1 MTELEPDQVS
11 MSVDLINHATV
22 KRPPTCSTRATWFLI
37 YLHTDWLAWETV
49 PRALYGIY
57 TLWII
62 YIGEEI
68 KKTCFMRMFQ
78 WCQCCSLVYRI
89 RRGAQT
95 HLPSFCRLQKIQSE
109 DRPPLHD
116 LAQNVDSQTELRAGG
131 LNESQ
136 VLVLAD
142 CGETKGSA
150 SSDKH
155 THSESTERSN
165 ASSLLIYIHTLN
177 VEPQALA
184 VNTQASH
191 RMLCKYL
198 QIGMHWREK
207 DTADQAEHD
216 WPQPTACTQH
226 TPAHPQAWNELDKK
240 KKKPKTWPY
249 SASARYSLP
258 WWCKVGPSVSGY
270 RKAREIFA

>member
-1 MTELEPDQVS
+1 MFYE
-11 MSVDLINHATV
+11 N
-22 KRPPTCSTRATWFLI
+22 
-37 YLHTDWLAWETV
+37 V
-49 PRALYGIY
+49 PAA
-57 TLWII
+57 
-62 YIGEEI
+62 
-68 KKTCFMRMFQ
+68 KT
-78 WCQCCSLVYRI
+78 WCQRCSLVYRI
-89 RRGAQT
+89 RQGAQT
-95 HLPSFCRLQKIQSE
+95 HLPSFCRLQKIHSE

-116 LAQNVDSQTELRAGG
+116 LALAVDSQTELRAGG

-142 CGETKGSA
+142 WGETEGSA

-198 QIGMHWREK
+198 QLGMHWREK
-207 DTADQAEHD
+207 DTTDQAERD
-216 WPQPTACTQH
+216 WPQPTASTQH
-226 TPAHPQAWNELDKK
+226 TPAHPQAWNQVDKK
-240 KKKPKTWPY
+240 KKAQNMTLFSIRTLQPT
-249 SASARYSLP
+249 LV
-258 WWCKVGPSVSGY
+258 CKVGPSVSGY